1 MNETSSVKSMGYL
14 ISRKLIAGLIMV
26 VAISVLAFVTAI
38 IPADKPADFTILN
51 FIQEFKKEGSF
62 FALGYYFFIVGSAV
76 ILTSFVVELTAQTIT
91 NRWEGKYKWWITGAL
106 HFVLSLFFIPMLL
119 FFFIVDRL
127 LALKKTPYH
136 WKHVLG
142 FFVAPIALFSLF
154 VVIV

>member
-62 FALGYYFFIVGSAV
+62 FALGYYF
-76 ILTSFVVELTAQTIT
+76 
-91 NRWEGKYKWWITGAL
+91 
-106 HFVLSLFFIPMLL
+106 LL
-119 FFFIVDRL
+119 
-127 LALKKTPYH
+127 
-136 WKHVLG
+136 
-142 FFVAPIALFSLF
+142 
-154 VVIV
+154 

>member
-1 MNETSSVKSMGYL
+1 MNETSSIKSMGYL
-14 ISRKLIAGLIMV
+14 ISRKLIAGLIMI

-38 IPADKPADFTILN
+38 MPADKPADFTILN
-51 FIQEFKKEGSF
+51 FIREFKKEGSF
-62 FALGYYFFIVGSAV
+62 LALGYYFFIVGSAV
-76 ILTSFVVELTAQTIT
+76 ILTSFVVELIAQTIT

-106 HFVLSLFFIPMLL
+106 QFVLSLFFIPMLL

-142 FFVAPIALFSLF
+142 FFVAPIVVFSLF
-154 VVIV
+154 VAIV